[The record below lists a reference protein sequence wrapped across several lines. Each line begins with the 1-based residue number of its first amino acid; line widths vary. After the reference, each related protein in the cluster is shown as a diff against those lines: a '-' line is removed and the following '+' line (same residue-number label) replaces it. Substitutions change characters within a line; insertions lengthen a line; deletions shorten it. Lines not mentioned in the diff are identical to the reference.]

1 MKRYTL
7 IERYDS
13 GSIYTETYCAESDS
27 LSYINKRMEKLFLL
41 ACKDI
46 PKDGDKPDSN
56 FFVNEYARVGNKSWE
71 IRDHKAELEKAELDA
86 EIDEAILKVPECPS
100 NEQLRELCRDF
111 YEKGRAKERKW

>member
-13 GSIYTETYCAESDS
+13 GSIYTETCCAESDS

-46 PKDGDKPDSN
+46 PKDGNKTDRN
-56 FFVNEYARVGNKSWE
+56 FFVNEYARVGDKSWE
-71 IRDHKAELEKAELDA
+71 IKE
-86 EIDEAILKVPECPS
+86 
-100 NEQLRELCRDF
+100 NE
-111 YEKGRAKERKW
+111 